1 MSPILELHLFTR
13 TTPKLQDSCV
23 KSTHLHHG
31 KTLIF
36 SSKVCFEPGSP
47 GIPGGRNTLSPHFFS
62 ITKVRRGKRLHFLT
76 CSNLETPCL
85 PSDRFLS
92 QEQDTF
98 WGLGT
103 QVFTHGAGLFFKS
116 ETQLFTEIG
125 FATYVSRG
133 PSRCLSSTFLLSNP
147 NWPLPSLFW
156 PSEFESKQSQR
167 ICFFWLEHFSSGP
180 KTSVQH
186 HFFPVLQCIC
196 ADTWA
201 ETIRFLA
208 LQNTPSCWFSNVTCV
223 RGKNQPFSAASYLLP
238 CLMVT
243 SGQVTIFL
251 ALQISH
257 LWDAYKDVMVTLF
270 YFT

>member
-103 QVFTHGAGLFFKS
+103 QVFTHGAGLFFKA

-147 NWPLPSLFW
+147 NWPLLSLFW

-167 ICFFWLEHFSSGP
+167 IWFFLAWTLFFRAQDFCSTSLFPRSAVHMRWYLGRNDTFFSSA
-180 KTSVQH
+180 KHT
-186 HFFPVLQCIC
+186 
-196 ADTWA
+196 
-201 ETIRFLA
+201 FL
-208 LQNTPSCWFSNVTCV
+208 LVFKRNLC
-223 RGKNQPFSAASYLLP
+223 
-238 CLMVT
+238 
-243 SGQVTIFL
+243 SGQKQTFL
-251 ALQISH
+251 SCFLLAAMFDGHSWASHDISCTANKPS
-257 LWDAYKDVMVTLF
+257 LGCL
-270 YFT
+270 